1 MSSRVV
7 PSAVLLLFLLPW
19 TAFTMGFNA
28 LIGAG
33 LVRQARSADWP
44 SVPGTILQSEVETS
58 RGSKSTTYGLK
69 VLYAWSV
76 GGQRYEGTRYRVNAW
91 RSGDRAHGEALVK
104 RFPAGAT
111 VPVYYL
117 PEKPSEAVLMPGVQ
131 GAELFTLLFMVPFNL
146 VTLWGGSVLVGI
158 WRRHKPLRAFVHE
171 DGSECVTLGDAS
183 PAGSAGV
190 ALAVSALVCVVFG
203 GVTVGINPS
212 VPLAVGAWCAVIASG
227 VLFGLMT
234 RARLRAGH
242 YDLRVHVQAR
252 SVSLPPVAGRKARL
266 DVAWQDIRSLSVETH
281 VSYSSKG
288 RPNTRYRPTLE
299 LTGPD
304 GTSRREVIEALESQQ
319 AAHALADWLRAHL
332 EYGNAPSGGLRSA

>member
-1 MSSRVV
+1 MLSRVAT
-7 PSAVLLLFLLPW
+7 SAVLLLFLLPW
-19 TAFTMGFNA
+19 TAVTMGFNA
-28 LIGAG
+28 LIGSG

-44 SVPGTILQSEVETS
+44 SVPGTILRSEVETS

-76 GGQRYEGTRYRVNAW
+76 GGERYEGTRYHVNAW
-91 RSGDRAHGEALVK
+91 RSGDRAHGEALVE

-131 GAELFTLLFMVPFNL
+131 GAELFTLMFMVPFNL
-146 VTLWGGSVLVGI
+146 VTLWLGSVLVGI
-158 WRRHKPLRAFVHE
+158 WRRNTPLRAFSRE

-190 ALAVSALVCVVFG
+190 ALGVSALVCVVFG
-203 GVTVGINPS
+203 GVTVGINPA
-212 VPLAVGAWCAVIASG
+212 VPLAVGAWCAVIGIGA
-227 VLFGLMT
+227 LFGLMT

-242 YDLRVHVQAR
+242 YDLRVNVQAR

-266 DVAWQDIRSLSVETH
+266 DVAWQDIHSLSVETH
-281 VSYSSKG
+281 VTHGSKG
-288 RPNTRYRPTLE
+288 RSTTRYRPTLV
-299 LTGPD
+299 LSGPD
-304 GTSRREVIEALESQQ
+304 GKPRREVIDAMQSEET
-319 AAHALADWLRAHL
+319 AHSVADWLRSHL
-332 EYGNAPSGGLRSA
+332 EYGNSGSARLHSA